1 MADCNKCGTK
11 LVEGALY
18 CHMCGK
24 KQTPAQRKP
33 LRRPNGMGSVYRIS
47 GRRKKPWGAAKGGV
61 FIGTFAT
68 KTEALAALE
77 KLTGKLLPEKYNMT
91 FAEVFEEWKAEHY
104 REIGA
109 KGVESY
115 DNAFRVCAPLHDMKF
130 RDIRTK
136 DFQSVIDANEK
147 KSHSTLSKY
156 KQLMTQMS
164 TWAKREEIITT
175 SFAGYVKLPAPVKK
189 EKETF
194 TDKEIQKLEKD
205 NSDAA
210 KIVLMLIYTG
220 MRINEL
226 FTLPLSDYHET
237 YVIGGEKT
245 EAGKG
250 RIIPI
255 RPEGRGYFQYF
266 ADRATGELLLSGYEG
281 QRVAENFRNRDY
293 YPLLKRLKIDKKK
306 PHSTRHTYASWARK
320 NGIQPEVLQK
330 ILGHADYST
339 TANIYVHI
347 DPADL
352 VKAVET
358 GSSLLAAEKT

>member
-1 MADCNKCGTK
+1 MADCIKCGTK

-24 KQTPAQRKP
+24 KQVSTQRKAT
-33 LRRPNGMGSVYRIS
+33 RRSNGSGSVYKAADKK
-47 GRRKKPWGAAKGGV
+47 RRPWAASKGGV
-61 FIGTFAT
+61 FIGYYAT

-77 KLTGKLLPEKYNMT
+77 KLNGKSLPEKYNMT
-91 FAEVFEEWKAEHY
+91 FAEVFEEWKEEHY
-104 REIGA
+104 REIGQ
-109 KGVESY
+109 KGAESY
-115 DNAFRVCAPLHDMKF
+115 DNAFKTCAPLHNMKF

-136 DFQSVIDANEK
+136 DFQSIIDANEK

-175 SFAGYVKLPAPVKK
+175 SFAGYVKLPAPIKK

-266 ADRATGELLLSGYEG
+266 ADRAAGELLLSGYEG

-293 YPLLKRLKIDKKK
+293 YPLLKRLKIEKKT

-320 NGIQPEVLQK
+320 SGVQPEVLQK

-339 TANIYVHI
+339 TANIYVHT

-352 VKAVET
+352 VKAIET
-358 GSSLLAAEKT
+358 GSKSVVTEKN